1 MAAITV
7 SITGF
12 LITPGYIYK
21 HYPLVGFYHVIS
33 HLREGIWVKLWIF
46 PYLLNNKV
54 FFKGSLSPEKGRYVY
69 VSHRGG
75 VVGGFCLSWPIL
87 LSCKLQYGFTFVYL
101 SLCFSNEIIYLL
113 KLFT

>member
-33 HLREGIWVKLWIF
+33 HLREGINLGKKYVYVYFHTVPAGVWFRDSIA
-46 PYLLNNKV
+46 
-54 FFKGSLSPEKGRYVY
+54 SLSPDKNISPKSME
-69 VSHRGG
+69 
-75 VVGGFCLSWPIL
+75 
-87 LSCKLQYGFTFVYL
+87 
-101 SLCFSNEIIYLL
+101 FS
-113 KLFT
+113 KLFCTD

>member
-33 HLREGIWVKLWIF
+33 HLREGINLGKLWIF

-54 FFKGSLSPEKGRYVY
+54 FLKGALSPEKG
-69 VSHRGG
+69 
-75 VVGGFCLSWPIL
+75 
-87 LSCKLQYGFTFVYL
+87 KQ
-101 SLCFSNEIIYLL
+101 IYL
-113 KLFT
+113 